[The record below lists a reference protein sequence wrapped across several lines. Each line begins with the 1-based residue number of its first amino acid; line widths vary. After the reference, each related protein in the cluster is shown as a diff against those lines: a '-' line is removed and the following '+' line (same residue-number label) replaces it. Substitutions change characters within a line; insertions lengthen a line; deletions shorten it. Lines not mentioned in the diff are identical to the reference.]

1 MVIRIKGKERVPA
14 FATVVIVIML
24 AAAGCGRDAQT
35 KNARI
40 VEFAC
45 EFSVTN
51 VPEKA
56 TNVTAWAPLPARHCF
71 QEITGLEIKTDYPY
85 VIVTNTTYSN
95 RIARFDFSSSAEL
108 TNAQR
113 SAIITFGAVRSSF
126 HVLKGDKAPGHA
138 LHLKEDFFLHPI
150 TNVSLKGGISDK
162 ARKIAEDI
170 ENPLKRA
177 SELYDQLVASTEYH
191 RSGNRAGREDT
202 VYSDAWKGNCA
213 DYNSL
218 FIMESRAMDIPAR
231 LIVGF
236 HLPAGAN
243 GSISHYHCWA
253 EAYIAGTGWLPVDV
267 SAIGKHPEKKE
278 KLFGGLD
285 ADRLA
290 FTVGRKIELPG
301 AHGAPL
307 DFFIYP
313 YVEVDGKE
321 HDGISKTFSF
331 SRGLPE

>member
-1 MVIRIKGKERVPA
+1 MVICIKGKGRVPGFTA
-14 FATVVIVIML
+14 VVIVIML
-24 AAAGCGRDAQT
+24 AAAGCRRDAQT
-35 KNARI
+35 KDARI

-51 VPEKA
+51 VPETA
-56 TNVTAWAPLPARHCF
+56 TNVIAWAPLPARHCF

-85 VIVTNTTYSN
+85 VIVTNATYSN

-113 SAIITFGAVRSSF
+113 SASITFGAVRSSF
-126 HVLKGDKAPGHA
+126 NVLKGDQAPDYA
-138 LHLKEDFFLHPI
+138 LHLKKDFFLHPI
-150 TNVSLKGGISDK
+150 TNVPLKGGISDE

-170 ENPLKRA
+170 EDPLARA
-177 SELYDQLVASTEYH
+177 SKLYDQLVASIEYH
-191 RSGNRAGREDT
+191 KSGNRVRREGT
-202 VYSDAWKGNCA
+202 VYSDAGNGNCA

-218 FIMESRAMDIPAR
+218 FITEARAMDIPVR

-236 HLPAGAN
+236 LLPAGSN
-243 GSISHYHCWA
+243 GSIDHYHCWS

-267 SAIGKHPEKKE
+267 SAVCKRPEKKE
-278 KLFGGLD
+278 ELFGGLD

-301 AHGAPL
+301 AQREPL